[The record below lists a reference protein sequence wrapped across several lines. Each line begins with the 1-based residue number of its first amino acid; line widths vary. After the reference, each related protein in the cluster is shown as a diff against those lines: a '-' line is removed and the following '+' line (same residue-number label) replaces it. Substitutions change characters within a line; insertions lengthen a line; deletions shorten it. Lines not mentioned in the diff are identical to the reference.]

1 MCKAVEEV
9 VDQHRSHGDLD
20 HGEEGEG
27 RRRVDQSE
35 GPGRGALGGNGW
47 NRDPDKEVLTH
58 LVEEGYGCN
67 PVGHTVG
74 RGILLDTVQAHTEK
88 QAVVGEC
95 RSTFQGVV
103 AEGKLAGLWVVQTCA
118 SPQRGGQL
126 ASLSGP

>member
-1 MCKAVEEV
+1 MGKAAEEV
-9 VDQHRSHGDLD
+9 VGQRRSRGDLG

-27 RRRVDQSE
+27 RRRGDQSE
-35 GPGRGALGGNGW
+35 GPGRGALEENDW
-47 NRDPDKEVLTH
+47 NKGPDKEVLTH
-58 LVEEGYGCN
+58 LVEEGYECN
-67 PVGHTVG
+67 LAGHTVG

-88 QAVVGEC
+88 RAVVGEY